1 MSLTKWDPFETLEE
15 MRQDLDRLLVRK
27 VSPFGLVKKEAELQ
41 SQWLPAVDIHEDK
54 EGYYFDVEA
63 PGMKADAFDIQ
74 VSNSLLTIKGERRHE
89 NEKKEKNFHRIEREY
104 GSFMRTFTLPETAET
119 GSVHAQYEHGVLK
132 IKVAKKPTA
141 TPKKISVT
149 AV

>member
-27 VSPFGLVKKEAELQ
+27 ASPFGLVKKEAELQ

-63 PGMKADAFDIQ
+63 PGMSADAFDIQ

-89 NEKKEKNFHRIEREY
+89 SEKKDRNFHRIEREY

-119 GSVHAQYEHGVLK
+119 GSVNAKYEHGVLK

-141 TPKKISVT
+141 TPKKISV
-149 AV
+149 AVA